1 MKVGQSVLS
10 ILEVTIKRA
19 ISKYTCGCEQS
30 IVTDIHIQANQSTG
44 EFTILD
50 DEDEELANTTI
61 EEWMSYEGDDFY
73 ESLERALS
81 NLLCNLKN
89 NGLFDKLTI
98 MKPFSFVLVDEDKE
112 TITELLLMDDDTL
125 LVNDELLKGLDEE
138 LDTFLKELLEK

>member
-98 MKPFSFVLVDEDKE
+98 MKPFSFVLS
-112 TITELLLMDDDTL
+112 
-125 LVNDELLKGLDEE
+125 
-138 LDTFLKELLEK
+138 F

>member
-112 TITELLLMDDDTL
+112 TITELLVMEDDTL
-125 LVNDELLKGLDEE
+125 LVNEELLKGLDEE

>member
-10 ILEVTIKRA
+10 ILEVTIKQA
-19 ISKYTCGCEQS
+19 IRKYTCGCEQS

-125 LVNDELLKGLDEE
+125 LVNEELLKGLDEE

>member
-19 ISKYTCGCEQS
+19 ISKYTCGCAQS

-81 NLLCNLKN
+81 NLFCNLKN

-125 LVNDELLKGLDEE
+125 LVNEELLKGLDEE

>member
-125 LVNDELLKGLDEE
+125 LVNEELLKGLDEE

>member
-10 ILEVTIKRA
+10 ILEVTIKQA

-50 DEDEELANTTI
+50 DED
-61 EEWMSYEGDDFY
+61 
-73 ESLERALS
+73 
-81 NLLCNLKN
+81 
-89 NGLFDKLTI
+89 
-98 MKPFSFVLVDEDKE
+98 KE

-125 LVNDELLKGLDEE
+125 LVNEELLKGLDEE